1 MDPYLERFW
10 NDVHGKLI
18 AYIADELNASLP
30 GRYRATLQERVVI
43 ADLDQPLSGA
53 RYPDVAVLDWPGHG
67 EGGGAAAVHSQHLL
81 VRSPALLSYSGEPL
95 KQLNVEIVDGK
106 FGEKVVT
113 SIEVLSPENKRVGDG
128 MAQFKRKQDE
138 YRAAKV
144 NRVEIDLLRDGRRM
158 FEFPQRFLSL
168 EQVKPYYIVVHRGH
182 RSCEAELY
190 ALDLRDRLPV
200 FGIPLRAEERDVLL
214 DLQPLLARVYRNGRF
229 PIDYDEPCDPP
240 LEQADEQWA
249 RELLA
254 RRAKQG

>member
-18 AYIADELNASLP
+18 AYIADELNVWLP

-43 ADLDQPLSGA
+43 ADLDLPLSGA
-53 RYPDVAVLDWPGHG
+53 RYPDVANLDWPGQS
-67 EGGGAAAVHSQHLL
+67 EGGVATAVHSQHLL
-81 VRSPALLSYSGEPL
+81 IRLPALLSYAGEPL
-95 KQLNVEIVDGK
+95 KQLNVEILDSQ

-113 SIEVLSPENKRVGDG
+113 AIEVRSPENKRVGDG
-128 MAQFKRKQDE
+128 MMQFKRKQDE

-158 FEFPQRFLSL
+158 FEFPQSYLTP
-168 EQVKPYYIVVHRGH
+168 EQIKPYYVVVHRGH
-182 RSCEAELY
+182 RPCEAELY
-190 ALDLRDRLPV
+190 ALDLRDRLPA
-200 FGIPLRAEERDVLL
+200 FGIPLRAQARDVLL

-229 PIDYDEPCDPP
+229 PVDYDEPCDPP
-240 LEQADEQWA
+240 LEQADAQWS

-254 RRAKQG
+254 RRTQ